1 MIIMSRLPL
10 TIPARY
16 GVANGSLAVQM
27 LWVAGFTLL
36 TALAAQIEIPTR
48 PVPFTLQTL
57 AVVVA
62 GALLGPRKGA
72 LSMLLYLAMGAI
84 GMPVFSSG
92 GFGLATLFGPTGGY
106 LLSFPAAAALV
117 GLLVSK
123 ANRTWTIALVMA
135 AGMALVSL
143 GGVLQ
148 LRAVTG
154 LSWEESLAAGVL
166 VFSLWDVVKLAAATA
181 IVKAL
186 RQAGKQP

>member
-1 MIIMSRLPL
+1 MSRLPL